1 MRKRKGKTAAE
12 AEPSLT
18 WVNWLKEDVPT
29 VRTRTAD
36 NTQSSRPAKTVP
48 VRGRATAGQRPSVTG
63 VPNRSL
69 GLNPSVFRSDGG
81 KVPQAVGWG
90 SWRAKSGQ
98 QRRTS
103 GQHDR
108 AITISLSM
116 PKIKLPKLHI
126 PWVRVSKWALVVV
139 LVAVVVVGTPQ
150 LLQYRAQKAKQ
161 AAVDQKTAAPAYA
174 PLKPATEAGSVAGA
188 GYDGKR
194 QMYKYDDVYNGVTMT
209 ISQQP
214 LPDNLRANPKDI
226 QKIAE
231 SIGAKEKVAT
241 TNGDAF
247 ISTDDKTATQRVV
260 VAHRQL
266 LIFIQSSKSMSNA
279 EWVSYIQQLQ

>member
-1 MRKRKGKTAAE
+1 MWKPKGKPAAE
-12 AEPSLT
+12 AEPSLS
-18 WVNWLKEDVPT
+18 WVNWLKDDVPT

-36 NTQSSRPAKTVP
+36 SFSTSRPAKTAH
-48 VRGRATAGQRPSVTG
+48 VRSRATASLGPSVTG

-69 GLNPSVFRSDGG
+69 GFAPRAVQTSP
-81 KVPQAVGWG
+81 KVSKAISQAPAKVKHKQPR
-90 SWRAKSGQ
+90 RATK
-98 QRRTS
+98 RRE
-103 GQHDR
+103 R
-108 AITISLSM
+108 AVTISVTI
-116 PKIKLPKLHI
+116 PKIKLPKLHL
-126 PWVRVSKWALVVV
+126 PWLRVSKWALVIVV
-139 LVAVVVVGTPQ
+139 MATVVVGTPQ
-150 LLQYRAQKAKQ
+150 LLRYRAQNAKQ
-161 AAVDQKTAAPAYA
+161 AALSQKKATPSYA
-174 PLKPATEAGSVAGA
+174 PLKPSAEGGTVAGA

-214 LPDNLRANPKDI
+214 LPDNLRSNPKEI
-226 QKIAE
+226 QKVAE

-241 TNGDAF
+241 TNGDAY

-266 LIFIQSSKSMSNA
+266 LVFIQSSKSMTNA

>member
-1 MRKRKGKTAAE
+1 MRKRKGKPAAE
-12 AEPSLT
+12 AEPSLS
-18 WVNWLKEDVPT
+18 WVNWLKDDVPT

-36 NTQSSRPAKTVP
+36 NTSASHHMKAVTM
-48 VRGRATAGQRPSVTG
+48 RGRAVARQQPSVTG

-69 GLNPSVFRSDGG
+69 GLKPSVFRGEGERAPTAAGLD
-81 KVPQAVGWG
+81 QH
-90 SWRAKSGQ
+90 RAKRKQLHRKSGH
-98 QRRTS
+98 
-103 GQHDR
+103 HDR

-116 PKIKLPKLHI
+116 PKIRLPKLRI
-126 PWVRVSKWALVVV
+126 PWTRVGKWALGVGM
-139 LVAVVVVGTPQ
+139 VAIVIVGTPQ
-150 LLQYRAQKAKQ
+150 LLRYQAQRAKQ
-161 AAVDQKTAAPAYA
+161 VAADQKTVTPAYA
-174 PLKPATEAGSVAGA
+174 PLKPSGEGGTVAGA

-214 LPDNLRANPKDI
+214 LPDNLRGNPKDI

-241 TNGDAF
+241 TNGDAY

-266 LIFIQSSKSMSNA
+266 LIFIQSSRSMTNA